1 MNVIKVNYKR
11 SNYSKLSTINFNV
24 FKEINKYSVCLK
36 LIKNITLIES
46 HLFMNL
52 LNSIYFI
59 SFFCSKLIF
68 YY

>member
-11 SNYSKLSTINFNV
+11 SNYSKLSAINFNV

>member
-46 HLFMNL
+46 NLFMNL